1 VRGAR
6 GREEQLSLVLVLNG
20 QEHSSISVAQDAL
33 MFAAVASEAP
43 VLWPMRLC
51 LAPSQHELGL
61 RLVRRTDRGVST
73 GEVMGA
79 SSDTT
84 SFFVD
89 DAARCT
95 PPETPDASH
104 PRWYLPVAGSHL
116 CHSEV
121 VLQLT
126 GVKEALRRYAGQ
138 LR

>member
-1 VRGAR
+1 M
-6 GREEQLSLVLVLNG
+6 LVLNG
-20 QEHSSISVAQDAL
+20 QEHSSISVAQDAPML
-33 MFAAVASEAP
+33 AAVASEAP

-61 RLVRRTDRGVST
+61 RVVCRTDQCVST
-73 GEVMGA
+73 GDVAGA
-79 SSDTT
+79 ISDTA

-89 DAARCT
+89 DAARCI
-95 PPETPDASH
+95 PPEDGPQDVSH

-116 CHSEV
+116 CHPEI
-121 VLQLT
+121 VLQLS